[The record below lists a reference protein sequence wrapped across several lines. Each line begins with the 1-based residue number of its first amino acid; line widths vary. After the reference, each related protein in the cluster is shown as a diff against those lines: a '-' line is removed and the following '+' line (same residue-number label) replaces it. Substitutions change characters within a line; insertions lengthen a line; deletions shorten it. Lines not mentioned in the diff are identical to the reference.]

1 MKIRKSSLF
10 AIIIL
15 VNGIFFA
22 LGMIVATWFYNQNN
36 PIEESYSYTHTNN
49 NTLEQEDV
57 ILTDSDLSDL
67 EDFYL
72 PLFIAHNDLERNGQA
87 IMNSVISYFEIKEL
101 DKSDYEEYIED
112 ESITLYSKDDIDN
125 VMNELFGNNAQDIIS
140 SAEETTY
147 DKENEVYVIRGND
160 SSFGE
165 YAISIADYNKDNDG
179 NIVIDMEYCEYS
191 NSDLEA
197 FIEEYT
203 NNSTSDSNSVNSLIA
218 TDTSENSI
226 DNESLDS
233 ENVILEKAT
242 KEFITMQEKESS
254 IITIKENEDYTYS
267 KYQLVSFEIN

>member
-165 YAISIADYNKDNDG
+165 YAISIADYNKDNDS

>member
-267 KYQLVSFEIN
+267 KYQLRCYF

>member
-36 PIEESYSYTHTNN
+36 PIEESYSYTYSNN

-267 KYQLVSFEIN
+267 KYQLRCYF